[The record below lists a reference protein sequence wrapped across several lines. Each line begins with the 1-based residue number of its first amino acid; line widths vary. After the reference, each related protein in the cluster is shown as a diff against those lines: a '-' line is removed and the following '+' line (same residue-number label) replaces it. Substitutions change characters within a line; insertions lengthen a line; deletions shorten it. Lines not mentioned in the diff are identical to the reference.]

1 MKFSG
6 KTYDD
11 IKSDS
16 KTKLCFHFR
25 HYVFLNIFLG
35 LRRGFFLNETS
46 VLVFLKL
53 ERASEKLVGK
63 SLGKGYDASYV
74 FWYLPNYV
82 TYVKILAH
90 VRRFYVDCQTLNLW
104 KSPKNRYLFVWKVS
118 RNLSCKLLFLETST
132 IHRNINV
139 RVALQFFFLIL
150 SEFNRIY

>member
-74 FWYLPNYV
+74 SIFAQLR
-82 TYVKILAH
+82 H
-90 VRRFYVDCQTLNLW
+90 VRQSFGPRT
-104 KSPKNRYLFVWKVS
+104 
-118 RNLSCKLLFLETST
+118 
-132 IHRNINV
+132 
-139 RVALQFFFLIL
+139 AIL
-150 SEFNRIY
+150 C